1 MDLSKDGK
9 PKPEEMSSA
18 ASCLKAINP
27 PSGRCHKSS
36 GLMRN
41 FGSTIW
47 LFLKGSLLQWMSE
60 SGMVDLLMEREMQQK
75 VDADGAEASPIP
87 IGFDP

>member
-1 MDLSKDGK
+1 LFESNQPSKW
-9 PKPEEMSSA
+9 E
-18 ASCLKAINP
+18 
-27 PSGRCHKSS
+27 RCHKSS

-60 SGMVDLLMEREMQQK
+60 SGMVDLLEREMQQK
-75 VDADGAEASPIP
+75 ADADGAEGSPIP
-87 IGFDP
+87 MGFDP

>member
-1 MDLSKDGK
+1 
-9 PKPEEMSSA
+9 
-18 ASCLKAINP
+18 
-27 PSGRCHKSS
+27 
-36 GLMRN
+36 MRN

-87 IGFDP
+87 MGFDP